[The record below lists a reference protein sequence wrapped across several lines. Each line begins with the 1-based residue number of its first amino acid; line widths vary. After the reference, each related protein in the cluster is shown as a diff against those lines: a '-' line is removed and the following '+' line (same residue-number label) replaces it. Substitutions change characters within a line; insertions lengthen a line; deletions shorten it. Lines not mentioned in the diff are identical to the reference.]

1 MDLESREAFAQV
13 NGRLDEVN
21 DGFAR
26 VDGRFTKVDERF
38 ARVDERFDK
47 VDERFANVDERF
59 DKLESDM
66 RAEFAAIR
74 RHAEVMAE
82 SIRDDIRMLAEG
94 YDNISEKLDSRRR

>member
-1 MDLESREAFAQV
+1 MVGLASQMDLESREAFAQV

-26 VDGRFTKVDERF
+26 VDGRFTKVDERL

-47 VDERFANVDERF
+47 VDERF

-94 YDNISEKLDSRRR
+94 YANISEKLDSRRR